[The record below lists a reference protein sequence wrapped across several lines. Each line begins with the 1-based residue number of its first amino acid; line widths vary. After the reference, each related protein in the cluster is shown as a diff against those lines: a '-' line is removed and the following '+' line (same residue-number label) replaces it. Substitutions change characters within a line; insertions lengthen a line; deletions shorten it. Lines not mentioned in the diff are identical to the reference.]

1 MKTIGF
7 SSGGTGHEGN
17 VDRMV
22 RAILNR
28 AGGESDFVKL
38 TDLSF
43 SGCKGC
49 VRLCAEPLVC
59 QIRDD
64 LYPYY
69 EELPKAGAVVL
80 GTPVYFGT
88 INGIIN
94 SFIERFF
101 GYRHVDIAIE
111 GKPFVLV
118 LSGSRLDTAEEH
130 FLRALRPF
138 KVEILDV
145 VKFRSRNFP
154 CLWCQRHD
162 ECHVGGLHR
171 DMGDAALLLEI
182 TPELFH
188 QWEDHPETVDA
199 IERAAGRL
207 RALR

>member
-1 MKTIGF
+1 
-7 SSGGTGHEGN
+7 
-17 VDRMV
+17 MV

-43 SGCKGC
+43 AGCKGC
-49 VRLCAEPLVC
+49 VRLCAEPLAC
-59 QIRDD
+59 QLRDD

-69 EELPKAGAVVL
+69 KELPEADAVVL

-118 LSGSRLDTAEEH
+118 LSGSRLDAAEER

-138 KVEILDV
+138 KVETLDV

-154 CLWCQRHD
+154 CLWCRRHD
-162 ECHVGGLHR
+162 ECRVGGLYR
-171 DMGDAALLLEI
+171 DMGEAALQVEV
-182 TPELFH
+182 TPDLFRR
-188 QWEDHPETVDA
+188 WEDDPATEDA
-199 IERAAGRL
+199 VERAAERI